1 MTRVLVVDD
10 QRIARE
16 YMEHIVS
23 EAEDYTLSGSLTDA
37 DFAVLYCERNPVDLV
52 LMDVCTR
59 GQQDGIEVAAQLKKR
74 RPAIKIIIVTS
85 MAEQSYL
92 KRARTAGADSFWY
105 KDISPEDLLTVMNR
119 TVAGESIYPDQTPLV
134 EFVAGTSSQLSEQQI
149 RVLRLVCDG
158 LEYNEIAERLHCS
171 VHNVKYHVS
180 QILQITGYV
189 NRVQLAVAVT
199 NKRFIIPDIPAEKKT
214 PVVE

>member
-23 EAEDYTLSGSLTDA
+23 GAEDYTLSGSITDA
-37 DFAVLYCERNPVDLV
+37 DFAVLYCERHPVDLV

-59 GQQDGIEVAAQLKKR
+59 GQQDGIEVAAKLKEI
-74 RPAIKIIIVTS
+74 RPEMKIIIVTS
-85 MAEQSYL
+85 MAEQGYL
-92 KRARTAGADSFWY
+92 KRARKAGADSFWY
-105 KDISPEDLLTVMNR
+105 KDVSPEDLLTVMNR
-119 TVAGESIYPDQTPLV
+119 TMAGEHIYPDQTPLV
-134 EFVAGTSSQLSEQQI
+134 EFVAGTSNELTEQQI
-149 RVLRLVCDG
+149 KVLRFLCDG
-158 LEYNEIAERLHCS
+158 LEYSEIAERLHCS

-199 NKRFIIPDIPAEKKT
+199 NKRFIIPDIPTKK
-214 PVVE
+214 